1 MDFYGNLGV
10 ILGSKTCCICVF
22 GFYRFKSRQGVYGV
36 NLKRIQIA
44 FKLGISAGSLSNSS
58 NKLQKLDLI
67 NFSNGLYWI
76 SEQSLTRWLNL
87 EFKNN
92 VASI

>member
-1 MDFYGNLGV
+1 MFSDSIGLSDNLTSE
-10 ILGSKTCCICVF
+10 IA
-22 GFYRFKSRQGVYGV
+22 SRQGVYGV

-67 NFSNGLYWI
+67 NFSNGLY
-76 SEQSLTRWLNL
+76 
-87 EFKNN
+87 
-92 VASI
+92 